1 MTNISFPL
9 QVARRLLAAVPAR
22 DTRLLLSD
30 CVHNAGPDPRLAAAG
45 LPPAASGLFA
55 R

>member
-9 QVARRLLAAVPAR
+9 QAARRLLAVIRGYR
-22 DTRLLLSD
+22 D
-30 CVHNAGPDPRLAAAG
+30 VA
-45 LPPAASGLFA
+45 PAAFGLFA